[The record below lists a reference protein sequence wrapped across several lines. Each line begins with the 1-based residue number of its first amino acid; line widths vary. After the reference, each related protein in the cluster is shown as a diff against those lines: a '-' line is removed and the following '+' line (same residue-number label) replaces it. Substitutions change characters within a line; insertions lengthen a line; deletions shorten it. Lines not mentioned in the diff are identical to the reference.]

1 MTVHPTA
8 ARGLPAS
15 IVASILGKLTAS
27 GSAELSPEEANAL
40 SVVVQAGLAT
50 RASDDGDGRE
60 ELARL
65 RARLTHAR
73 TAGRKAEEG
82 ELREAILTLS
92 DRLAEASGGVA
103 LRALDDGGAY
113 RGGGR
118 DLGSH
123 HLTHKGRSLLGDL
136 GPRALRLPGL
146 SLGEFEDAVG
156 QLKIRLDE
164 RATRARD
171 IVLQLKHPAS
181 VGAAR
186 LAALGISARN
196 APLDHLA
203 LYLQQAFGESGTV
216 LLRDEERWSA
226 AESALLVVG
235 ALEHSRPIMLDLLK
249 LRQSFVT
256 QYTQGRSEE
265 ALDAAVLLLPWPEA
279 ERAAAIQ
286 RCTTLALNFR
296 AATEA
301 TLPLSSAL
309 LIERTRVLDELLG
322 ARLVSMYRGL
332 RAHGAAESEAVTTA
346 ALLSLSDGDAS
357 WLVSRADAL
366 QSYLGRF
373 SPTPLWSAAGA
384 LALLTADVPEILDD
398 LRLASAATQ
407 RVLLATSGAEAV
419 GLAVKLL
426 LVVAALGHGSEGDPE
441 ESLVLRPAM
450 APSANNLGMAALA
463 TSLPMILAATA
474 TFHRPLLTAH
484 DVALSA
490 APMHSS
496 YVYGSSGYYGGSS
509 SSSGWG
515 GWGSSGGRSW
525 G

>member
-1 MTVHPTA
+1 MTAHSSA
-8 ARGLPAS
+8 ASAVPAS
-15 IVASILGKLTAS
+15 IVASILGKLTAA
-27 GSAELSPEEANAL
+27 GTAELSPDEADAL
-40 SVVVQAGLAT
+40 AALVQAGWAT
-50 RASDDGDGRE
+50 RSSDDSDGRE
-60 ELARL
+60 ELGRL
-65 RARLTHAR
+65 RARLTQAR
-73 TAGRKAEEG
+73 AAGSAAQEG

-92 DRLAEASGGVA
+92 DRIAEASGGVV
-103 LRALDDGGAY
+103 LRAADDGGAY
-113 RGGGR
+113 RGGARG
-118 DLGSH
+118 LGSY
-123 HLTHKGRSLLGDL
+123 HLTHKGRALLGDL
-136 GPRALRLPGL
+136 GPRSPRLPGL
-146 SLGEFEDAVG
+146 TLGDFEEAVG

-171 IVLQLKHPAS
+171 IVLQLKHPAAM
-181 VGAAR
+181 GAAR
-186 LAALGISARN
+186 LAALGVSARTGL
-196 APLDHLA
+196 AEHIA
-203 LYLQQAFGESGTV
+203 LYLGQAFVESNSTM
-216 LLRDEERWSA
+216 LPDAERWSA

-235 ALEHSRPIMLDLLK
+235 ALEHSRPIMLDLLT
-249 LRQSFVT
+249 LRQSIVT
-256 QYTQGRSEE
+256 QYTQGRGEE
-265 ALDAAVLLLPWPEA
+265 ALDAAVLLLPWSEA

-286 RCTTLALNFR
+286 RCTSLALNFR

-332 RAHGAAESEAVTTA
+332 RAHGAAEAEAVTTA

-357 WLVSRADAL
+357 FLVSRADAL

-384 LALLTADVPEILDD
+384 LALLTAGVPEILDD
-398 LRLASAATQ
+398 LQLASAATQ
-407 RVLLATSGAEAV
+407 RVLLATSGAEAI

-426 LVVAALGHGSEGDPE
+426 LVVAALGHGNEGDPE

-450 APSANNLGMAALA
+450 APSANNLGIAGLA
-463 TSLPMILAATA
+463 TSLSMILAATA

-509 SSSGWG
+509 S
-515 GWGSSGGRSW
+515 WGSGGGRSW

>member
-1 MTVHPTA
+1 MTHSPTA
-8 ARGLPAS
+8 ASAVPAS
-15 IVASILGKLTAS
+15 VVASILGKLTAS
-27 GSAELSPEEANAL
+27 GHAELSPEEADAL
-40 SVVVQAGLAT
+40 PALVQRGLAA
-50 RASDDGDGRE
+50 RATDDGDGRE
-60 ELARL
+60 ELGRL
-65 RARLTHAR
+65 RARLTQAR
-73 TAGRKAEEG
+73 AEGRTAEEG

-92 DRLAEASGGVA
+92 DRMAEASGGVT
-103 LRALDDGGAY
+103 LRVLDHGGAY
-113 RGGGR
+113 RGGSRG
-118 DLGSH
+118 LGSY
-123 HLTHKGRSLLGDL
+123 HLTHSGRALLGDL
-136 GPRALRLPGL
+136 GPRAPRLPGMT
-146 SLGEFEDAVG
+146 LGAFEAAMG
-156 QLKIRLDE
+156 QLAARLDE

-171 IVLQLKHPAS
+171 IVLQLKHPYS

-186 LAALGISARN
+186 LAALGVSAR
-196 APLDHLA
+196 ASSVGHLA
-203 LYLQQAFGESGTV
+203 LYLGQAFGETGGTPMP
-216 LLRDEERWSA
+216 EAERWSA
-226 AESALLVVG
+226 AESALLAVG
-235 ALEHSRPIMLDLLK
+235 ALEHSRPIVLDLTK
-249 LRQSFVT
+249 LRQTLAT

-296 AATEA
+296 GATQA

-309 LIERTRVLDELLG
+309 LIERTRVLDELVG

-332 RAHGAAESEAVTTA
+332 RAHGVAEAEAVTTA
-346 ALLSLSDGDAS
+346 ALLSLSDGDAG

-384 LALLTADVPEILDD
+384 LALLSADVPEILDD

-407 RVLLATSGAEAV
+407 RVLLATSGAEAI
-419 GLAVKLL
+419 GLAIKLL
-426 LVVAALGHGSEGDPE
+426 LVVAALGAGAEGDPE
-441 ESLVLRPAM
+441 ESLVLRPVM
-450 APSANNLGMAALA
+450 APSANNLGMAGLA

-496 YVYGSSGYYGGSS
+496 YVYGSSGYYSG

-515 GWGSSGGRSW
+515 GWSSGGGRSW